1 MPHTSDN
8 HDGQGARIRRRRHH
22 SGEREGER
30 GMAGSRDFGNDLRDA
45 RQQAGLTQVKLAQQ
59 LDVDPG
65 AISGWERGIRRPDDE
80 NRERVAA
87 FMGLTLAD
95 YLVKDEAT
103 GQRDGPAPPK
113 EEAGARKR
121 AAEAQR
127 LSKEELRLLRR
138 LLARLEGTG

>member
-1 MPHTSDN
+1 
-8 HDGQGARIRRRRHH
+8 
-22 SGEREGER
+22 
-30 GMAGSRDFGNDLRDA
+30 MAGSRDFGNDLRDA

-95 YLVKDEAT
+95 YLVKYEAT
-103 GQRDGPAPPK
+103 GQQNGPAPPK
-113 EEAGARKR
+113 EETGARARKR

-127 LSKEELRLLRR
+127 LPEEELRLLRR
-138 LLARLEGTG
+138 LLARLEETG